1 MFIETADGLDF
12 LIKPTHEQFETEVFK
27 KEIEKGDTV
36 LDLGSHIGY
45 YTLIAAELVGEKGKV
60 FAFEPEPTNFVLL
73 KKNIK
78 INNYQNVIP
87 VQKAVSNKNGKG
99 RLYLKEKKTQ
109 NRIYDSQENDPFIE
123 IETVRLEDYI
133 KERVDF
139 IKMDIEGSEVMAI
152 NGMIALFQK
161 NQQVKIMTE
170 FYPALIKKSGENPL
184 EFLKLLKKCG
194 FSINKINDQEKKIEP
209 IEDLEGISKIED
221 HINLFC
227 LK

>member
-1 MFIETADGLDF
+1 MKKIILKIFRKAVQPMLKRGLGRFYLIRKLHNLLIIFLNPIEIQGHRMFLEPADGLEF

-60 FAFEPEPTNFVLL
+60 FAFEPKPTNFVLL

-123 IETVRLEDYI
+123 TETVRLEDYI
-133 KERVDF
+133 KER
-139 IKMDIEGSEVMAI
+139 GW
-152 NGMIALFQK
+152 
-161 NQQVKIMTE
+161 
-170 FYPALIKKSGENPL
+170 FY
-184 EFLKLLKKCG
+184 
-194 FSINKINDQEKKIEP
+194 
-209 IEDLEGISKIED
+209 
-221 HINLFC
+221 
-227 LK
+227 

>member
-109 NRIYDSQENDPFIE
+109 NRIYDS
-123 IETVRLEDYI
+123 
-133 KERVDF
+133 
-139 IKMDIEGSEVMAI
+139 
-152 NGMIALFQK
+152 
-161 NQQVKIMTE
+161 
-170 FYPALIKKSGENPL
+170 
-184 EFLKLLKKCG
+184 
-194 FSINKINDQEKKIEP
+194 
-209 IEDLEGISKIED
+209 
-221 HINLFC
+221 
-227 LK
+227 

>member
-60 FAFEPEPTNFVLL
+60 FAFEPKPTNFVLL

-133 KERVDF
+133 KER
-139 IKMDIEGSEVMAI
+139 G
-152 NGMIALFQK
+152 
-161 NQQVKIMTE
+161 
-170 FYPALIKKSGENPL
+170 
-184 EFLKLLKKCG
+184 
-194 FSINKINDQEKKIEP
+194 
-209 IEDLEGISKIED
+209 
-221 HINLFC
+221 
-227 LK
+227 